1 MIGGKQMDGQ
11 ILWERKGN
19 EPLGSGEGEEIVK
32 AKPLSKNNLIGEILE
47 TA

>member
-1 MIGGKQMDGQ
+1 MIGGKQMDRQ
-11 ILWERKGN
+11 IPWERKGD
-19 EPLGSGEGEEIVK
+19 ELLGPGEGEEIVK